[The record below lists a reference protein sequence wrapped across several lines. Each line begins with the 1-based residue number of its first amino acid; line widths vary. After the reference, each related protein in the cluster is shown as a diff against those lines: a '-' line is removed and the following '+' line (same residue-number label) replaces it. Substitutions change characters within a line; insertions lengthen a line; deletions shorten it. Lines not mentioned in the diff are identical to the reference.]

1 MKRLTTT
8 FKEVPVKNYS
18 LVNKF
23 ANECSVNGVPYPQG
37 TGKTKKEAKTQAA
50 KIAFNIILGFE
61 SYEDYGEGGFFHNID
76 NTESLRC
83 CILLILRLHLMTFA
97 ITCSTSVFK
106 LAIVEHIVL

>member
-23 ANECSVNGVPYPQG
+23 ANECSVNAVPYPQG

-61 SYEDYGEGGFFHNID
+61 SYEDYGEGGFFHYID
-76 NTESLRC
+76 THVIRKAFKRSY
-83 CILLILRLHLMTFA
+83 ILLILRLHFCYYMFNL
-97 ITCSTSVFK
+97 SS
-106 LAIVEHIVL
+106 